1 MFLLRFVIERPMIH
15 RRTLLLGTAGLV
27 ASSLLTGCNRNTAD
41 TLKVTL
47 LEGAVP
53 PEVLQAFQKQISTPV
68 NFQTQAQVQDV
79 FQQLQRWQQPPE
91 DKSAA
96 WSRFLPWRET
106 EAESAARGLVSLGDY
121 WLKSAIAQDLIQPLA
136 FPDESLAPLPI
147 QWQQFVSRDKQG
159 QIGEAQPLWAAPYK
173 VQALVIVY
181 RQIADEQPIESWRD
195 LLAPSLTN
203 RIALPDHPNL
213 VIGLLQKLQTGSFNP
228 SFDDLAS
235 SSAATSPLV
244 DQLKE
249 ALAEPFALLNRQV
262 KTYDAAT
269 ALKAL
274 VNEDVQAVVA
284 WSGDVVTALQRYRSL
299 RAVVPAEGSL
309 LSADMWVQPKGATM
323 SESAQAWIDFCWQP
337 GPATQI
343 SVSDKGLS
351 PIFLT
356 EEALQ
361 SDAGFPPALA
371 ESRLSTV
378 AMRNSEPLLPLPD
391 AVQSAYLS
399 LWEQLRSQAA

>member
-1 MFLLRFVIERPMIH
+1 
-15 RRTLLLGTAGLV
+15 
-27 ASSLLTGCNRNTAD
+27 
-41 TLKVTL
+41 
-47 LEGAVP
+47 
-53 PEVLQAFQKQISTPV
+53 
-68 NFQTQAQVQDV
+68 
-79 FQQLQRWQQPPE
+79 
-91 DKSAA
+91 
-96 WSRFLPWRET
+96 
-106 EAESAARGLVSLGDY
+106 
-121 WLKSAIAQDLIQPLA
+121 
-136 FPDESLAPLPI
+136 
-147 QWQQFVSRDKQG
+147 
-159 QIGEAQPLWAAPYK
+159 
-173 VQALVIVY
+173 LVIVY

-262 KTYDAAT
+262 KTYDSAT

>member
-1 MFLLRFVIERPMIH
+1 MFLLRFVIERSMIH

-79 FQQLQRWQQPPE
+79 FQQLQRWQQPKEKP
-91 DKSAA
+91 AA
-96 WSRFLPWRET
+96 WSRFLPWRE
-106 EAESAARGLVSLGDY
+106 AETGPSARGLVSLGDY
-121 WLKSAIAQDLIQPLA
+121 WLKSAIAQDLIQPLSL
-136 FPDESLAPLPI
+136 PDESLKPLPI
-147 QWQQFVSRDKQG
+147 QWQQFVSRDEQG
-159 QIGEAQPLWAAPYK
+159 QIGDAQPLWAAPYK

-181 RQIADEQPIESWRD
+181 RQSADEQPIESWRD

-213 VIGLLQKLQTGSFNP
+213 VIGLLQKLQTGSFNS
-228 SFDDLAS
+228 SFDNLVS
-235 SSAATSPLV
+235 SSAATLPLV
-244 DQLKE
+244 DQLKA

-269 ALKAL
+269 ALKSL

-309 LSADMWVQPKGATM
+309 LSADMWVQPKGAM
-323 SESAQAWIDFCWQP
+323 MGESAQAWIDFCWQP

-356 EEALQ
+356 EKALQ
-361 SDAGFPPALA
+361 GESGFPPALA
-371 ESRLSTV
+371 ESRLSPV
-378 AMRNSEPLLPLPD
+378 AMRNSEPLLPLPE
-391 AVQSAYLS
+391 AMQSAYFS